1 VSRYC
6 KTLEQDF
13 DIPTVGGAASNIIK
27 YAKGYDFEY
36 TNGAPIRYI
45 SFPFPVAGQPQ
56 SVHHQYIFE
65 GTDVVSGKPMM
76 QAFVDALT
84 VPLTEEEKYAG
95 TPPEMEAESRLIGP
109 DTEDN
114 LQRLFKDRD
123 WTDYNP
129 IILPTE
135 ERVAEMLKG
144 TSHNLNE
151 VIKTVT
157 WPGGNR
163 ELTVEKAAVCA
174 VMAGAKPEYLPVI
187 LALAE
192 SVPFGN
198 STSSMANMILVNGPI
213 RKEIGM
219 NCGANVMGPHN
230 EANSVIGRTFTL
242 MSKTTGGLHSEKTT
256 WSTLGSTMQYNNVCI
271 AENEEALPEGWEPY
285 HVQMGFKPED
295 SVINV
300 ATGWT
305 YISSVGEA
313 QRNYPANMLMRDYMK
328 ALSGMGSRATVIMD
342 PTVAELLKESQGFET
357 KDQLSRWF
365 SDNVEKPLA
374 SYLGNG
380 VLSGTLT
387 GVNLQEPYATWAKY
401 PLDKMIKP
409 FHQASGVKILVT
421 GGGIQTT
428 WFVTDFM
435 LGRGTRIDDWR

>member
-1 VSRYC
+1 
-6 KTLEQDF
+6 
-13 DIPTVGGAASNIIK
+13 
-27 YAKGYDFEY
+27 
-36 TNGAPIRYI
+36 
-45 SFPFPVAGQPQ
+45 
-56 SVHHQYIFE
+56 
-65 GTDVVSGKPMM
+65 
-76 QAFVDALT
+76 LT

-144 TSHNLNE
+144 TSHNPNE